1 MTTSVQNPVQGSQPG
16 AASVADADLPRSL
29 APMTTDLDEGAPA
42 PPALSGRRRLLARL
56 STLLGAVIV
65 VVAFGFIVR
74 EVAADWD
81 EVREALSEASIGWIA
96 AGLVLA
102 VLGMAS
108 IGWTWPDVFALL
120 GVSVPRLRAT
130 GWYFVGELGKYLPG
144 GVWPVLG
151 RGEMARRGGIPR
163 SPAYASV
170 ALSLVL
176 LYLAAM
182 VVAVVLLPFALG
194 DEGVGPWAAVLLL
207 LPLGLLALHPVVL
220 RPVVALARRATGR
233 ELLITIPRWRHSV
246 GVVLRYVPT
255 WVFIGASTTAV
266 AKGIAPDASIPQLMF
281 ATVLSW
287 IAGFVVIFAPGGAGV
302 REAVFTATC
311 GLPYELG
318 ATVAL
323 ISRIQFVLVD
333 AAGAGLSTPL
343 LRRGHPV
350 VRHLEGIDVDLD
362 GVPDVGLDGAPLVEE
377 REPTV

>member
-1 MTTSVQNPVQGSQPG
+1 MATDP
-16 AASVADADLPRSL
+16 DEDPRPS
-29 APMTTDLDEGAPA
+29 
-42 PPALSGRRRLLARL
+42 LSGRRKLLAQA
-56 STLLGAVIV
+56 STALGVLIV
-65 VVAFGFIVR
+65 LVAFGFIVR

-81 EVREALSEASIGWIA
+81 EVREALAEASWGWVA
-96 AGLVLA
+96 LAFVLA
-102 VLGMAS
+102 ALGMAS

-120 GVSVPRLRAT
+120 GVSVPRLRAV

-144 GVWPVLG
+144 GVWPVVG

-170 ALSLVL
+170 ALSLIT
-176 LYLAAM
+176 LYLGAM
-182 VVAVVLLPFALG
+182 VAAVALLPFAMG
-194 DEGVGPWAAVLLL
+194 DDGPGSWGFVLLL
-207 LPLGLLALHPVVL
+207 LPLGLAALHPAVL
-220 RPVVALARRATGR
+220 RPVVRLARRVTRR
-233 ELLITIPRWRHSV
+233 ELVITIPLWHHTV

-255 WVFIGASTTAV
+255 WVFIGASTTCV
-266 AKGIAPDASIPQLMF
+266 AKAIAPDASIPRLLF

-323 ISRIQFVLVD
+323 ISRLQFVLVD
-333 AAGAGLSTPL
+333 AGGAALSTPL

-350 VRHLEGIDVDLD
+350 VRHVGGVDVDLD
-362 GVPDVGLDGAPLVEE
+362 GVPDVDLEGRPLTAAGDGVE
-377 REPTV
+377 TA